1 MGDDAAAEGGAR
13 TGIRRRLPFRS
24 DSGPDSAPND
34 APNDAPKGTT
44 MDLREIEVRL
54 PDGAVRRFGE
64 LAPGAALVVNVASK
78 CGFTP
83 QYEGLE
89 ALHREFGPSGLAVI
103 GMPCNQFLFQ
113 EPGSDGEIA
122 EFCSVNYGV
131 TFPLLA
137 KGRVNGRG
145 AEPLFREMRRAKD
158 PSGAAGIV
166 RWNFEKFVVGRD
178 PAGGGTPSLARF
190 RSATTPEDP
199 ALRAAIEAALA

>member
-1 MGDDAAAEGGAR
+1 M
-13 TGIRRRLPFRS
+13 
-24 DSGPDSAPND
+24 SAV
-34 APNDAPKGTT
+34 
-44 MDLREIEVRL
+44 LRDIEVRL
-54 PDGAVRRFGE
+54 PDGETRRFGE

-83 QYEGLE
+83 QYAGLE
-89 ALHREFGPSGLAVI
+89 ELHEEFGPRGLAVI

-113 EPGSDGEIA
+113 EPGSDADIA

-145 AEPLFREMRRAKD
+145 VEPLFRELRRAKD
-158 PSGAAGIV
+158 ESGSGGVV

-178 PAGGGTPSLARF
+178 PADGGAPAVVRF

-199 ALRAAIEAALA
+199 ALRAAVEAALG

>member
-1 MGDDAAAEGGAR
+1 M
-13 TGIRRRLPFRS
+13 
-24 DSGPDSAPND
+24 SAV
-34 APNDAPKGTT
+34 
-44 MDLREIEVRL
+44 LRDIEVRL
-54 PDGAVRRFGE
+54 PDGETRRFGE

-83 QYEGLE
+83 QYAGLE
-89 ALHREFGPSGLAVI
+89 ELHEEFGPRGLAVI

-113 EPGSDGEIA
+113 EPGSDADIA

-145 AEPLFREMRRAKD
+145 VEPLFRELRRAKD
-158 PSGAAGIV
+158 ESGSGGVV

-178 PAGGGTPSLARF
+178 PAGGGPPEMLRF
-190 RSATTPEDP
+190 RSETTPEDP
-199 ALRAAIEAALA
+199 ALRAAVEAALG